1 MKRALIVLICGVLLL
16 SAAVFLAWTFSTP
29 EAPSLARPLTSPGA
43 PAAARGAAAFEG
55 AGFSGLSM
63 EALESHALPWRLV
76 SAALVLDEQSRNPD
90 RPASMET
97 LFAILARFGFLPAGE
112 PVNRPD
118 GVRAPNRDMPFG
130 FSHGDLAPVWGTRV
144 RVANLSCAAC
154 HAGVTYDASGLPK
167 PGSIWL
173 GMPNTS
179 LNLEA
184 YTTDVFKALRHGI
197 TRPDALMETF
207 DALYPDTGW
216 PERMTTQFL
225 VLPLV
230 RNRLADLA
238 DADRPLPFPN
248 GLPGSTNGVA
258 ALKHKTGVA
267 LHQGDAGDNGIVSI
281 PDLGYRHWRT
291 SLLVD
296 SSYSLPDTDPSSR
309 TQAGDLTPDHLQG
322 LARIT
327 SFFTVPSMGVHPN
340 RAIGHVDEATDI
352 FSFLADAYRPMPFP
366 GTVNTQKALAGE
378 AIFSRECAQCH
389 GAYEWRDGRP
399 SLVSYPNWRGDVG
412 TDPLR
417 AETFSAEL
425 AATFSDTVYAS
436 EMTIQPTGEYA
447 APPLTGLWASAPYLH
462 NGSVPTLLDLLN
474 PESRPATFL
483 VGGHALDFEKVGLR
497 LSFDGTYPGGY
508 EPFSQPVLCDT
519 SRPGQTNGGHRHG
532 AALSPAQKQAL
543 IEYLKLL

>member
-16 SAAVFLAWTFSTP
+16 SGAVFLAWTFSTP
-29 EAPSLARPLTSPGA
+29 EASSLARPLTSPDA
-43 PAAARGAAAFEG
+43 PPAVRGAAAFEG

-76 SAALVLDEQSRNPD
+76 SAALVLDEQSRDPD

-118 GVRAPNRDMPFG
+118 GVRAPDRDMPFG
-130 FSHGDLAPVWGTRV
+130 FSYGDLAPLWGTSV

-154 HAGVTYDASGLPK
+154 HAGVTYDANGLPK
-167 PGSIWL
+167 LGSIWL

-197 TRPDALMETF
+197 KHPDALMETF
-207 DALYPDTGW
+207 DALYPDTAW

-230 RNRLADLA
+230 RNRLTDLA

-258 ALKHKTGVA
+258 ALKFKTGVE
-267 LHQGDAGDNGIVSI
+267 LHQGNAGDNGIVSI

-296 SSYSLPDTDPSSR
+296 SSYSLPDTDPSSP

-327 SFFTVPSMGVHPN
+327 SFFTVPSMGVHPDK
-340 RAIGHVDEATDI
+340 AIGHVDEATDI
-352 FSFLADAYRPMPFP
+352 FSFMADAYRPMDFP
-366 GTVNTQKALAGE
+366 GPIDTRKALAGE

-389 GAYEWRDGRP
+389 GSYDWRDGRP
-399 SLVSYPNWRGDVG
+399 ALVSFPNWQGDVG

-417 AETFSAEL
+417 AETFSADL
-425 AATFSDTVYAS
+425 AATFRDTVYAS
-436 EMTIQPTGEYA
+436 EMKVQPTGEYA

-474 PESRPATFL
+474 PDSRPATFM
-483 VGGHALDFEKVGLR
+483 VGGHALDFETVGLR
-497 LSFDGTYPGGY
+497 LKSDGTYPGGY
-508 EPFSQPVLCDT
+508 EPFSQPVLYDT
-519 SRPGQTNGGHRHG
+519 SRPGQSNGGHHHG
-532 AALSPAQKQAL
+532 AALSAAQKQAL
-543 IEYLKLL
+543 MEYLKLL